1 MCTEVVFSLDLV
13 SKSRI
18 RLFSASRAPTSL
30 WPSSSEAGWLRRSGA
45 DGTRPERRPPPG
57 DRSPEL
63 RAPACAKSFLGAVN
77 TRDGFSRSVGCRSGQ
92 DEATGRVHDEN
103 EQRGHCSAQLSDAV
117 AVLLTA
123 LTAVKRGVAP
133 HCWLEKVL
141 AAARS
146 RARGDHHTSRGRET
160 KPCGLPGAAAGAPGR
175 RACEE
180 ANQTDTKEKRFKV
193 AANPWRTH
201 ILDGRHGA

>member
-1 MCTEVVFSLDLV
+1 MKGDAPGPRFVGFGYLLSVEEADSPLQRV
-13 SKSRI
+13 
-18 RLFSASRAPTSL
+18 ASPDVAVAL
-30 WPSSSEAGWLRRSGA
+30 QQRSGV
-45 DGTRPERRPPPG
+45 
-57 DRSPEL
+57 
-63 RAPACAKSFLGAVN
+63 APAFGRRRYTSGASSAARGSI
-77 TRDGFSRSVGCRSGQ
+77 TRAARASLRKELSGRCQRGDGFSRSVGCQSGQ

-146 RARGDHHTSRGRET
+146 RARGDHHTSRGREP
-160 KPCGLPGAAAGAPGR
+160 KPCGLSGAAAGAPGR
-175 RACEE
+175 RARRVG
-180 ANQTDTKEKRFKV
+180 TDSS
-193 AANPWRTH
+193 
-201 ILDGRHGA
+201 DGH